1 MFKSLAKPIALVAS
15 KPLLVFPALAVALA
29 NFVSLSLTG
38 PAIGDLVFGVLA
50 QNAAPETGLLQQPF
64 HFISIYG
71 YNLGILGIQL
81 AFSFVLAFWLTAFY
95 AHFAKNLEG
104 GQESSS
110 AFVYANKSIGKGL
123 AIAVFFASVAA
134 IGFFAYWLVQF
145 VSAQSAFFGGIAVI
159 VLLLAA
165 AYIAIKLSMLL
176 TIIAADDL
184 SLKEGLKK
192 TWEFSGKHLL
202 GIIVLLLAAGAFSA
216 LLSNIGAFIATQYFS
231 RNEILSAAAET
242 VFALAAT
249 AYYFLVLPVYYI
261 RKEHGGFE

>member
-1 MFKSLAKPIALVAS
+1 MFKSLAKPVALVAS

-38 PAIGDLVFGVLA
+38 PAIGDLIFSVLA

-71 YNLGILGIQL
+71 YSLGILGIQL

-95 AHFAKNLEG
+95 AHFAKNLDAR
-104 GQESSS
+104 QESSS

-123 AIAVFFASVAA
+123 SIALFFASVAA

-159 VLLLAA
+159 AFLLCA
-165 AYIAIKLSMLL
+165 AYLAIKLSMLL
-176 TIIAADDL
+176 TVIATDDL

-192 TWEFSGKHLL
+192 TWEFSGKHLF
-202 GIIVLLLAAGAFSA
+202 GIIVLLLVAGAFSA
-216 LLSNIGAFIATQYFS
+216 LLSNNSSFISKQDFS
-231 RNEILSAAAET
+231 PNEKLSHAGRRMFPLSA
-242 VFALAAT
+242 
-249 AYYFLVLPVYYI
+249 
-261 RKEHGGFE
+261 